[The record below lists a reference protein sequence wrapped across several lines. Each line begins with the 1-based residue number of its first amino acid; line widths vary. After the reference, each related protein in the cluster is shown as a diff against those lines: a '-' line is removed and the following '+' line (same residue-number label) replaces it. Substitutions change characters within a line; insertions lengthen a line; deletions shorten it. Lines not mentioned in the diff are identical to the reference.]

1 MTAAPA
7 TAISHDRP
15 STAHYPA
22 LDGLRGIAA
31 LLVVAF
37 HLFQAHAR
45 GDVQRQIVNHGY
57 LAVDF
62 FFLLSGFVL
71 AHAYDH
77 RWGSMSVA
85 DFWRRRVIR
94 LQPMVAMGSVIGAAL
109 LLSGASSAT
118 EAISPPRVLG
128 ILLLGVAM
136 IPLAPHAGLQ
146 GGAALYP
153 LNGAAWSLFY
163 EYIAYAAYA
172 AGVRNASDRALGL
185 LVALSALAVFH
196 LAVFGP
202 HGEMVGGWAFDG
214 WGVHV
219 GLTRVMF
226 PFFAGILLRRS
237 GCALTVRHGF
247 PIAAALLAVALA
259 MPRIGGTDGLWRN
272 GLYEAGCV
280 LLLFP
285 LIVILGASSGG
296 AAGRP
301 GQAARF
307 LGDLSYPLYITHYPV
322 VTLYADWVDQ
332 RHPPIVATSLIGLAV
347 FVACL
352 AVALLCLRLYDVP
365 VRRWLSRPSRARR
378 AETGLTPPA
387 STAASGR

>member
-7 TAISHDRP
+7 AAIPDDR
-15 STAHYPA
+15 SSAAHYPA

-37 HLFQAHAR
+37 HLFEAHAR

-62 FFLLSGFVL
+62 FFLLSGFVI

-77 RWGSMSVA
+77 RWGNMSVA

-94 LQPMVAMGSVIGAAL
+94 LQPMVVMGSVIGGAL
-109 LLSGASSAT
+109 FLSGASSAT
-118 EAISPPRVLG
+118 EAISTARVIG
-128 ILLLGVAM
+128 VLLLGVAM

-146 GGAALYP
+146 QGDALYP

-163 EYIAYAAYA
+163 EYLAYAAYA
-172 AGVRNASDRALGL
+172 AGVRNASDRILAL
-185 LVALSALAVFH
+185 LVGLSALAVAH

-202 HGEMVGGWAFDG
+202 RGDLIGGWVFDG
-214 WGVHV
+214 SGVLV
-219 GLTRVMF
+219 GLTRVLF
-226 PFFAGILLRRS
+226 PFFAGILLRRR
-237 GCALTVRHGF
+237 GRALTVRHGF
-247 PIAAALLAVALA
+247 PIAAALLVVALA
-259 MPRIGGTDGLWRN
+259 MPRIGGTNRLWLN

-285 LIVILGASSGG
+285 LIVALGAGSG
-296 AAGRP
+296 AVAGRS
-301 GQAARF
+301 GQAARL
-307 LGDLSYPLYITHYPV
+307 LGNLSYPLYITHHPIV
-322 VTLYADWVDQ
+322 ALYADWIE
-332 RHPPIVATSLIGLAV
+332 RSHPPIVAGSGIGL
-347 FVACL
+347 VAFGTCV
-352 AVALLCLRLYDVP
+352 AVALLCFRFYDVP

-378 AETGLTPPA
+378 RETGPTPRA
-387 STAASGR
+387 STTASGR